1 MEKYVYWIVM
11 GNIGKIEK
19 KYKKSR
25 KIKAIIGSIL
35 SFILSLYAFSGFLDI
50 EKGFLSGINNFWVGI
65 FFLLLALFLLAS
77 YLKIRKELQPT
88 YKV

>member
-1 MEKYVYWIVM
+1 MYTGVM
-11 GNIGKIEK
+11 SNLSNIEK

-25 KIKAIIGSIL
+25 KRKAIIGSIL

-65 FFLLLALFLLAS
+65 FFLILSLFLLAS
-77 YLKIRKELQPT
+77 YLKLRKELQPT